1 MIKIITENITENIT
15 SQNQW
20 KYHVSKSTKISFVEN
35 ATIVTI
41 ENILLIL
48 CMIVCE
54 NYEVSLKQ

>member
-1 MIKIITENITENIT
+1 M
-15 SQNQW
+15 
-20 KYHVSKSTKISFVEN
+20 KISFVEN